1 MIAGIVLAAGR
12 SRRMG
17 EPKAFLRLDGRS
29 FLERAVRALREG
41 GCEDVVVVA
50 GPREDDVQRQ
60 VAETALALGARVAVN
75 GAAGS
80 EQVDSL
86 RIGLRAMREEAVA
99 AIVSPVDVPGVVA
112 ESVLLLAGEFRR
124 TGGEIVVPTHGG
136 RHGHPVLFARAAWGE
151 LLEGDLP
158 DGARTVI
165 HARARAGRLVE
176 VPVDALPADVDT
188 PEDLRRLREAA
199 E

>member
-50 GPREDDVQRQ
+50 GPREDDVSRQ

-75 GAAGS
+75 PAAGS

-86 RIGLRAMREEAVA
+86 RVGLRSMRAEAEA
-99 AIVSPVDVPGVVA
+99 AVVLPVDVPGVAA
-112 ESVLLLAGEFRR
+112 ESVAALVDERRR
-124 TGGEIVVPTHGG
+124 TRGESAIPTHDG
-136 RHGHPVLFARAAWGE
+136 RHGHPVRFARAAWGE

-199 E
+199 G

>member
-86 RIGLRAMREEAVA
+86 RIGLRAMREEAEA
-99 AIVSPVDVPGVVA
+99 AVVSPVDVPGVGA
-112 ESVLLLAGEFRR
+112 ESVAVLIGEHRR
-124 TGGEIVVPTHGG
+124 TGGEIVIPTHGG
-136 RHGHPVLFARAAWGE
+136 RHGHPVLFARAAWAE
-151 LLEGDLP
+151 LLEADLP

-165 HARARAGRLVE
+165 HARAGAGRLVE

-188 PEDLRRLREAA
+188 PEDLHRLREAA

>member
-50 GPREDDVQRQ
+50 GPREDDVSRQ

-75 GAAGS
+75 GAVGS
-80 EQVDSL
+80 EQVESL
-86 RIGLRAMREEAVA
+86 RIGLRAMREEAEA
-99 AIVSPVDVPGVVA
+99 AVVSPVDVPGVAAECVA
-112 ESVLLLAGEFRR
+112 ALLDEHRR
-124 TGGEIVVPTHGG
+124 TGGEIVVPASEGG
-136 RHGHPVLFARAAWGE
+136 TGTRCSS
-151 LLEGDLP
+151 
-158 DGARTVI
+158 
-165 HARARAGRLVE
+165 RARPGASCWRAISPMARGR
-176 VPVDALPADVDT
+176 
-188 PEDLRRLREAA
+188 
-199 E
+199 

>member
-17 EPKAFLRLDGRS
+17 EPKAFLRIDGRS
-29 FLERAVRALREG
+29 FLDRAVRALREG

-80 EQVDSL
+80 EQVESL

-99 AIVSPVDVPGVVA
+99 AVVSPVDVPGVVA
-112 ESVLLLAGEFRR
+112 EGVSLLAGEFRR
-124 TGGEIVVPTHGG
+124 TGGEIVVPAHGG

-165 HARARAGRLVE
+165 HARAAAGTLVE

-188 PEDLRRLREAA
+188 PEDFRRLREGAG
-199 E
+199 